1 MIATETGSNW
11 LRPLSDG
18 VEIILHIQPGAC
30 RTEIVGPRGDALKVR
45 VAARAVDGA
54 ANEALLDFLAQ
65 CLGLRRRAVRIL
77 RGELSRHK
85 AIWAAIGPDVAIQRL
100 MGTT

>member
-11 LRPLSDG
+11 LRPLADG

-45 VAARAVDGA
+45 GAVDGA

-85 AIWAAIGPDVAIQRL
+85 AIWAAIGPDVAIRRL

>member
-1 MIATETGSNW
+1 
-11 LRPLSDG
+11 
-18 VEIILHIQPGAC
+18 
-30 RTEIVGPRGDALKVR
+30 
-45 VAARAVDGA
+45 VDGA

-85 AIWAAIGPDVAIQRL
+85 AIWAAIGPDVAMQRL

>member
-11 LRPLSDG
+11 LRPLADG

-30 RTEIVGPRGDALKVR
+30 RTEILGPRGDALKVR
-45 VAARAVDGA
+45 VAARPVEGA
-54 ANEALLDFLAQ
+54 ANEAVLEFLAR

-77 RGELSRHK
+77 RGAQSRHK
-85 AIWAAIGPDVAIQRL
+85 AIWAAIGPDMAMQRL